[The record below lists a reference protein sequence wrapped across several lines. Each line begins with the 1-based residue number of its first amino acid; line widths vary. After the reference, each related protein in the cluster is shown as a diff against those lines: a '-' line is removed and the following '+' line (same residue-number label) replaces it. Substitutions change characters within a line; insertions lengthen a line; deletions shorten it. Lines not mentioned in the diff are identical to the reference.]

1 MRQMTPQHGGRA
13 GRLRLRILAAVAAL
27 ALLVLAAAS
36 TAFSG
41 GGGGTAPANS
51 GPPTI
56 SGDAVE
62 GATLTATS
70 GTWTGT
76 TPITYAYQWTRCNSS
91 GGSCNDIGSATS
103 GTYTL
108 VQADVGKTLRVIV
121 TATNSAGSSE
131 ATSAATGVVAA
142 GAEPKNTT
150 RPTVSGT
157 TTQGQTLT
165 ADKGSWTGTTP
176 ITYAYEWQ
184 RCDDKGNNC
193 ADISGATSTTY
204 VVTSAD
210 VGKTLRVVVTATN
223 SQGSSDEESQATA
236 VVAAP
241 TAPGPAGA
249 IKLPDGKTSIPA
261 TSVSL
266 PERLIIS
273 GVAFDP
279 SIVRSREPFTA
290 RFRVTDTRGNVV
302 RDVLVYAIGL
312 PYGRVAGAPEVRTGT
327 DGWATITIQP
337 TAKLPL
343 RNGSALVFFVRSRKD
358 GDSLLAGVSTRRLV
372 QVLLGPAAG

>member
-1 MRQMTPQHGGRA
+1 MRQMTPRQGGRA
-13 GRLRLRILAAVAAL
+13 ARLRIRILAAVAAL
-27 ALLVLAAAS
+27 ALGVLVAAS

-41 GGGGTAPANS
+41 GGGTAPANS
-51 GPPTI
+51 AAPTI

-62 GATLTATS
+62 GATLTAAS

-76 TPITYAYQWTRCNSS
+76 TPISYAYRWARCNSS
-91 GGSCNDIGSATS
+91 GASCNDIGSATS

-108 VQADVGKTLRVIV
+108 AQADVGKTLRVTV

-142 GAEPKNTT
+142 GAAPKNTI
-150 RPTVSGT
+150 RPTISGT
-157 TTQGQTLT
+157 TTEGQTLT

-176 ITYAYEWQ
+176 ITYTYEWQ

-193 ADISGATSTTY
+193 ADVSGATSTTY
-204 VVTSAD
+204 VLTSAD
-210 VGKTLRVVVTATN
+210 VGKTVRVGVTATN
-223 SQGSSDEESQATA
+223 SQGSGDEESQVTG
-236 VVAAP
+236 VVAAA

-249 IKLPDGKTSIPA
+249 IKLSDGKTSIPA
-261 TSVSL
+261 ASVSL

-273 GVAFDP
+273 GVAFNP
-279 SIVRSREPFTA
+279 SIVRSREPFAA

-312 PYGRVAGAPEVRTGT
+312 PYGRVAGVPEARTGM
-327 DGWATITIQP
+327 DGWATIAIQP

-343 RNGSALVFFVRSRKD
+343 ARGSALVFFVRARKD

>member
-1 MRQMTPQHGGRA
+1 MRQMTPRQGGRA
-13 GRLRLRILAAVAAL
+13 ARLRIRILAAVAAL
-27 ALLVLAAAS
+27 ALGVLVAAS

-41 GGGGTAPANS
+41 GGGTAPANS
-51 GPPTI
+51 AAPTI

-62 GATLTATS
+62 GATLTAAS

-76 TPITYAYQWTRCNSS
+76 TPISYAYRWARCNSS
-91 GGSCNDIGSATS
+91 GASCNDIGSATS

-108 VQADVGKTLRVIV
+108 VQADVGKTLRVTV
-121 TATNSAGSSE
+121 TATNAAGSSE
-131 ATSAATGVVAA
+131 ATSAATGVVVA
-142 GAEPKNTT
+142 GAAPKNTI
-150 RPTVSGT
+150 RPTISGT
-157 TTQGQTLT
+157 TTEGQTLT

-176 ITYAYEWQ
+176 ITYTYEWQ

-193 ADISGATSTTY
+193 ADVSGATSTTH
-204 VVTSAD
+204 VLTSGD
-210 VGKTLRVVVTATN
+210 VGKTIRVVVTATN
-223 SQGSSDEESQATA
+223 STGSGDEESQVTG
-236 VVAAP
+236 VVAAA

-249 IKLPDGKTSIPA
+249 IKLSDGKTSIPA
-261 TSVSL
+261 ASVSL

-273 GVAFDP
+273 GVAFNP
-279 SIVRSREPFTA
+279 SIVRSREPFAA

-312 PYGRVAGAPEVRTGT
+312 PYGRVAGVPEARTGM

-343 RNGSALVFFVRSRKD
+343 ARGSALVFFVRARKD